1 MRLVV
6 TINLIHSFI
15 DIARNWNTGQHAFAP
30 LSLTY
35 FCIPYIQMPKCSI
48 ILLQYLMERVEYI
61 MITIIIIYYS
71 HHKRAC
77 AIMFHYILNLMY
89 LSLSHQLNINIYI
102 PTNVEIYS
110 HPYMYKSLENLRTE
124 PNNAQTRAHAVRS
137 KQFTYCAFVS
147 CAYNERRSRVSKCFI
162 KAPFHRVEPLL
173 IA

>member
-1 MRLVV
+1 
-6 TINLIHSFI
+6 
-15 DIARNWNTGQHAFAP
+15 
-30 LSLTY
+30 
-35 FCIPYIQMPKCSI
+35 
-48 ILLQYLMERVEYI
+48 MERVECI

-89 LSLSHQLNINIYI
+89 LSLSYYLYTIHIDITYLS
-102 PTNVEIYS
+102 TNVYF
-110 HPYMYKSLENLRTE
+110 HPHINHWATSEHNQTTHTQCA
-124 PNNAQTRAHAVRS
+124 PNNLLIVR
-137 KQFTYCAFVS
+137 FVR